1 MRDFDCVSRR
11 FAVFLVGMKCDAMQ
25 LNSATGECLPVSVWS
40 RLLQA
45 HREQAR
51 RWTVPTIDRRSRG
64 VVHPVEDFLFTYY
77 PYKLGKLEQW
87 HPGYGIALSCA
98 ESDRPEWMGRH
109 YEWQGGV
116 LRLVVDQ
123 LEEKEKAR
131 LHWILALLRNT
142 AAQPANFG
150 CFGLHEWAMVYRSEE
165 VRHAKSAPLRMSA
178 EEIAAVVESRP
189 IRCTHYDAFR
199 FFTPSARPLNQ
210 LQPTL
215 EGRPQQE
222 QPGCIHAN
230 MDLYKWAFK
239 CQIWIPG
246 ELLLETF
253 LLAME
258 LRKLD
263 MRASPYDLVEY
274 GYEPVAIETVEGR
287 RQYETEQRSLAE
299 RASSLRQRLIE
310 ALEKVVAALS

>member
-1 MRDFDCVSRR
+1 MPMTCPVDQFGPQPASCISRD
-11 FAVFLVGMKCDAMQ
+11 AWMA
-25 LNSATGECLPVSVWS
+25 
-40 RLLQA
+40 RLMS
-45 HREQAR
+45 HRDHAR

-77 PYKLGKLEQW
+77 PFKLGKLEQW
-87 HPGYGIALSCA
+87 HPGYGVALECP
-98 ESDRPEWMGRH
+98 ENERPSWMGRH
-109 YEWQGGV
+109 YEWSDGI
-116 LRLVVDQ
+116 LRLVVTQMED
-123 LEEKEKAR
+123 KEKAR
-131 LHWILALLRNT
+131 LHWIRALLRNT
-142 AAQPANFG
+142 AAQPGNFG
-150 CFGLHEWAMVYRSEE
+150 CFGLHEWAMVYRSDE
-165 VRHAKSAPLRMSA
+165 VRHAKSAPLRLPA
-178 EEIAAVVESRP
+178 EEIAALVESRP
-189 IRCTHYDAFR
+189 LRCSHYDAFR
-199 FFTPSARPLNQ
+199 FFTLAARPLNQ

-263 MRASPYDLVEY
+263 MRASPYDLTEY

-287 RQYETEQRSLAE
+287 RQYESEQRALAA
-299 RASSLRQRLIE
+299 RAAELRQSMIVS
-310 ALEKVVAALS
+310 LEKVVAALP

>member
-1 MRDFDCVSRR
+1 MPMTFPVDQFG
-11 FAVFLVGMKCDAMQ
+11 ALA
-25 LNSATGECLPVSVWS
+25 EPCLSHAEWLA
-40 RLLQA
+40 RLTA

-77 PYKLGKLEQW
+77 PFKLGKLEQW
-87 HPGYGIALSCA
+87 HPGYGVALECP
-98 ESDRPEWMGRH
+98 ESERPLWMGRH
-109 YEWQGGV
+109 YEWRAGI
-116 LRLVVDQ
+116 LRLV
-123 LEEKEKAR
+123 LTAMEEKEKAR

-142 AAQPANFG
+142 ATQPGNFG
-150 CFGLHEWAMVYRSEE
+150 CFGLHEWAMVYRSDE
-165 VRHAKSAPLRMSA
+165 VRHAKSAPLRLPT
-178 EEIAAVVESRP
+178 EEIAALVESRP
-189 IRCTHYDAFR
+189 LRCSHYDAFR
-199 FFTPSARPLNQ
+199 FFTPAARPLNQ

-215 EGRPQQE
+215 EGRPLQE

-239 CQIWIPG
+239 CQVWIPG
-246 ELLLETF
+246 ELLLDAF

-263 MRASPYDLVEY
+263 MRASPYDLSEY

-287 RQYETEQRSLAE
+287 RQYEAEQRALAE
-299 RASSLRQRLIE
+299 RASLLRQRLID